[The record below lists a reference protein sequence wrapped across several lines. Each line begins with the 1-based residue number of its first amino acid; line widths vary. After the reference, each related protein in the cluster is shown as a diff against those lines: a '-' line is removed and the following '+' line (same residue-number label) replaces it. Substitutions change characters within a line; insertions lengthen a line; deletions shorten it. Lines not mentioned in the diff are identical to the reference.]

1 MDTQQSCGGRKAS
14 APAAPTDP
22 VSQARDICLRLLTTR
37 PRTRAELHTAL
48 LKRGIDADVADRV
61 LGRLNEVGLVD
72 DAAFA
77 EQWVRSRHTY
87 QGMGRRALA
96 AELRRKGVADPLA
109 VEAVAA
115 VDSAAEESRARDL
128 VRKRLRTMTAA
139 DDLTKI
145 RRLVTM
151 LARKGYT
158 EGMAYRVV
166 RDELRD
172 AGTETDLLDTPDPD

>member
-1 MDTQQSCGGRKAS
+1 
-14 APAAPTDP
+14 
-22 VSQARDICLRLLTTR
+22 
-37 PRTRAELHTAL
+37 
-48 LKRGIDADVADRV
+48 
-61 LGRLNEVGLVD
+61 
-72 DAAFA
+72 
-77 EQWVRSRHTY
+77 
-87 QGMGRRALA
+87 LA
-96 AELRRKGVADPLA
+96 AEAI
-109 VEAVAA
+109 AA
-115 VDSAAEESRARDL
+115 VDSEAEESRARDL

-166 RDELRD
+166 RDELRA